1 MNDPNIQLPPEIDFS
16 SFDFNNLANS
26 FLSDEIQPKSTGE
39 KYLVFFLDEELYAVA
54 TKQIAEVSPPLAVT
68 PLPNAPEWLLGVAN
82 LRNEIIP
89 VVSLPTLL
97 EKRHSTISPKSKIVV
112 LHSPESAP
120 HVAFTADRLSEIINL
135 RSDEINPDRN
145 EKSPCIAGQA
155 MHLAKRLNV
164 IDTEKIIASLII

>member
-1 MNDPNIQLPPEIDFS
+1 MSDSNIQLPPEIDFS
-16 SFDFNNLANS
+16 SFDFTNLANS
-26 FLSDEIQPKSTGE
+26 FLSDEIQPKSSGE

-54 TKQIAEVSPPLAVT
+54 TRQVAEVSPPLAVT

-97 EKRHSTISPKSKIVV
+97 EKQHSAISPRSKIVV

-120 HVAFTADRLSEIINL
+120 HVAFAADRLSEIISL
-135 RSDEINPDRN
+135 RSDEIKADAN
-145 EKSPCIAGQA
+145 EKSPRIAGQA
-155 MHLAKRLNV
+155 THLAKRLNV
-164 IDTEKIIASLII
+164 IDTEKIIASLVV